1 MAAAYSFRYNCNF
14 FIHFNVEKE
23 NPTTLTRNILRSFRV
38 LVIIDQGVW

>member
-14 FIHFNVEKE
+14 SIHFDVEKE
-23 NPTTLTRNILRSFRV
+23 NLTKLTKNILRSFRV